1 MSSSSGGEPP
11 TPPAPVVSVRSLMAD
26 PGLGLELNLIAGE
39 AGLDRPIRNSRIQKS
54 GLALVGHFHGIVP
67 TRVQI
72 LGQTEL
78 SFLHRLSPE
87 DRRRSLRGFFR
98 LGLCCVILTQ
108 GMRHHEEGSGVGVM
122 PVPEL
127 VECAEETGTPLLL
140 AQDRSS
146 VTISALHGYL
156 DDRLAPR
163 VRMHGVLVD
172 VFGVGLLLLGSS
184 AIGKSESALDL
195 VMRGHRLVADD
206 VVECDYRPP
215 GMVFGA
221 AAELLRH
228 HLEVRGL
235 GILNI
240 KDLFGVTAIRERKRI
255 DVVVKLVEWSRDT
268 EYDRLGLDDRFF
280 SILGVKV
287 RELIIPV
294 RPGRDMASIL
304 EVAARNELL
313 KNAGHH
319 AAREFF
325 GNLEGALMN
334 ERPSDASSLAPKG
347 RAGGPRVPPHP
358 PSSGVPGHDALG
370 RAVDPR
376 PHGAPHHGATAPDGG
391 APPRSNRPLAGPTA
405 PVPPPFPPRT
415 APTESSASLPI
426 PKPRG
431 NG

>member
-1 MSSSSGGEPP
+1 MSARESNSG
-11 TPPAPVVSVRSLMAD
+11 TPPPSPTVTVRALIND
-26 PGLGLELNLIAGE
+26 PGLGIELTLLAGE
-39 AGLDRPIRNSRIQKS
+39 NGLDRMIRHPRIQKS

-78 SFLHRLSPE
+78 SFLHRLSVE

-98 LGLCCVILTQ
+98 LDLCCVVLTQ
-108 GMRHHEEGSGVGVM
+108 GTRHHEEGSGVGVM

-140 AQDRSS
+140 ADERSS
-146 VTISALHGYL
+146 FAINAVHGLL

-163 VRMHGVLVD
+163 IRLHGVLVD
-172 VFGVGLLLLGSS
+172 VFGVGLLLMGAS

-235 GILNI
+235 GILNV
-240 KDLFGVTAIRERKRI
+240 KDLFGVTSIRERKRI
-255 DVVVKLVEWSRDT
+255 DVVVKLVEWSKDT
-268 EYDRLGLDDRFF
+268 EYDRLGLDDRYHT
-280 SILGVKV
+280 ILGVKIC
-287 RELIIPV
+287 ELMIPV

-325 GNLEGALMN
+325 GNLEGSLLS
-334 ERPSDASSLAPKG
+334 ERPQDESAILSPVAMRPPPSSS
-347 RAGGPRVPPHP
+347 AGGPRPPPHRPRP
-358 PSSGVPGHDALG
+358 PESSSGL
-370 RAVDPR
+370 
-376 PHGAPHHGATAPDGG
+376 
-391 APPRSNRPLAGPTA
+391 
-405 PVPPPFPPRT
+405 
-415 APTESSASLPI
+415 SSVTS

-431 NG
+431 S

>member
-1 MSSSSGGEPP
+1 M
-11 TPPAPVVSVRSLMAD
+11 VKVRALIND
-26 PGLGLELNLIAGE
+26 PGLGVELTLLAGE
-39 AGLDRPIRNSRIQKS
+39 GGLDRTIRHPRIQKS

-67 TRVQI
+67 SRVQI

-78 SFLHRLSPE
+78 SFLHRLSAE
-87 DRRRSLRGFFR
+87 DRRRSLHGFFR
-98 LGLCCVILTQ
+98 LELCCVILTQ
-108 GMRHHEEGSGVGVM
+108 GTRHHEEGSGVGVM

-127 VECAEETGTPLLL
+127 IECAEETGTPLLL
-140 AQDRSS
+140 ADERSS
-146 VTISALHGYL
+146 VTINAVHGLL

-163 VRMHGVLVD
+163 IRLHGVLVD
-172 VFGVGLLLLGSS
+172 VFGVGLLLMGSS

-195 VMRGHRLVADD
+195 VMHGHRLVADD

-215 GMVFGA
+215 GMVFGS

-235 GILNI
+235 GILNV
-240 KDLFGVTAIRERKRI
+240 KDLFGVTSIRERKRI
-255 DVVVKLVEWSRDT
+255 DVVVKLVEWSKDT
-268 EYDRLGLDDRFF
+268 EYDRLGLDDRYHT
-280 SILGVKV
+280 ILGVKI
-287 RELIIPV
+287 RELMIPV

-325 GNLEGALMN
+325 GNLEGSLLS
-334 ERPSDASSLAPKG
+334 ERPHDESAVL
-347 RAGGPRVPPHP
+347 PPVAMRPP
-358 PSSGVPGHDALG
+358 PSSDAGVP
-370 RAVDPR
+370 PR
-376 PHGAPHHGATAPDGG
+376 PPPHRPR
-391 APPRSNRPLAGPTA
+391 PP
-405 PVPPPFPPRT
+405 
-415 APTESSASLPI
+415 ESSAGFAAVSP

>member
-1 MSSSSGGEPP
+1 MSARESSPG
-11 TPPAPVVSVRSLMAD
+11 TPPPPPPPAVTVRAMIND
-26 PGLGLELNLIAGE
+26 PGLGIDVTLLAGE
-39 AGLDRPIRNSRIQKS
+39 SGLQRTIRHPRIQKS

-67 TRVQI
+67 ARVQI

-78 SFLHRLSPE
+78 SFLHRLSAD
-87 DRRRSLRGFFR
+87 DRKRSLRGFFR
-98 LGLCCVILTQ
+98 LELCCVVLTQ
-108 GMRHHEEGSGVGVM
+108 GTRHSEDASGVGVM

-127 VECAEETGTPLLL
+127 AECAEETGTPLLL
-140 AQDRSS
+140 ADERSS
-146 VTISALHGYL
+146 VAINAVHNLL

-163 VRMHGVLVD
+163 IRLHGVLVD
-172 VFGVGLLLLGSS
+172 VFGVGLLLMGAS

-235 GILNI
+235 GILNV
-240 KDLFGVTAIRERKRI
+240 KDLFGVTSIRERKRI
-255 DVVVKLVEWSRDT
+255 DVVVKLVEWSKDT
-268 EYDRLGLDDRFF
+268 EYDRLGLDDRYHT
-280 SILGVKV
+280 ILGVKI
-287 RELIIPV
+287 RELMIPV

-325 GNLEGALMN
+325 GNLEGSLLS
-334 ERPSDASSLAPKG
+334 ERPHDESAALPPVAMRTPSSETS
-347 RAGGPRVPPHP
+347 RPRPPPH
-358 PSSGVPGHDALG
+358 
-370 RAVDPR
+370 RPR
-376 PHGAPHHGATAPDGG
+376 PP
-391 APPRSNRPLAGPTA
+391 
-405 PVPPPFPPRT
+405 
-415 APTESSASLPI
+415 ESSAGFPAVN
-426 PKPRG
+426 PTKPRG

>member
-1 MSSSSGGEPP
+1 MTSVTNASPP
-11 TPPAPVVSVRSLMAD
+11 QAPPSVSVRSMIGDAGF
-26 PGLGLELNLIAGE
+26 GLTLNVIAGE
-39 AGLDRPIRNSRIQKS
+39 AGLDRPIRHARIQKS

-67 TRVQI
+67 SRVQI

-87 DRRRSLRGFFR
+87 DRKRSLRGFFR
-98 LGLCCVILTQ
+98 LGLCCVVLTV
-108 GMRHHEEGSGVGVM
+108 GMRNFEEGSGVGVM

-127 VECAEETGTPLLL
+127 VECAEESGTPLLMSE
-140 AQDRSS
+140 DRTS
-146 VTISALHGYL
+146 VTINTVHAYL

-163 VRMHGVLVD
+163 IRLHGVLVD
-172 VFGVGLLLLGSS
+172 VFGVGLLLLGPS

-206 VVECDYRPP
+206 AVECDYRPP

-221 AAELLRH
+221 AAELLRYH
-228 HLEVRGL
+228 IEVRGL
-235 GILNI
+235 GILNV

-255 DVVVKLVEWSRDT
+255 DVVVKMVEWSKDT
-268 EYDRLGLDDRFF
+268 EYDRLGLDENFHT
-280 SILGVKV
+280 ILGVRI
-287 RELIIPV
+287 RELVIPV

-325 GNLEGALMN
+325 GNLEGALLS
-334 ERPSDASSLAPKG
+334 ERPPDESAVLPPVTRRPRASVPESAAPG
-347 RAGGPRVPPHP
+347 PQLGLRADEPHYA
-358 PSSGVPGHDALG
+358 PS
-370 RAVDPR
+370 
-376 PHGAPHHGATAPDGG
+376 
-391 APPRSNRPLAGPTA
+391 
-405 PVPPPFPPRT
+405 
-415 APTESSASLPI
+415 

-431 NG
+431 SG

>member
-1 MSSSSGGEPP
+1 MSSTANEGPAPP
-11 TPPAPVVSVRSLMAD
+11 PPPVVSVRSLVAD

-39 AGLDRPIRNSRIQKS
+39 AGLDRPIRHARIQKS

-67 TRVQI
+67 SRVQI

-87 DRRRSLRGFFR
+87 DRKRSLRGFFR

-108 GMRHHEEGSGVGVM
+108 GMRHYEEGSGVGIM

-140 AQDRSS
+140 AEDRSS
-146 VTISALHGYL
+146 VTINALHSYL

-163 VRMHGVLVD
+163 VRLHGVLVD

-255 DVVVKLVEWSRDT
+255 DVVVKMVEWSRDT
-268 EYDRLGLDDRFF
+268 EYDRLGLDDRYY
-280 SILGVKV
+280 SILGVKI
-287 RELIIPV
+287 RELMIPV

-325 GNLEGALMN
+325 GNLEGALIS
-334 ERPSDASSLAPKG
+334 ERPTDESAVMPPV
-347 RAGGPRVPPHP
+347 RAGRIPLGPQP
-358 PSSGVPGHDALG
+358 PSSGVP
-370 RAVDPR
+370 VY
-376 PHGAPHHGATAPDGG
+376 DGG
-391 APPRSNRPLAGPTA
+391 AARGQNEPPSSRRADLPASGRPITAPMGAIPPAQSPAAPPPR
-405 PVPPPFPPRT
+405 PPPP
-415 APTESSASLPI
+415 ESSASLP
-426 PKPRG
+426 KPRG
-431 NG
+431 IG

>member
-1 MSSSSGGEPP
+1 MSGRESSPGTPP
-11 TPPAPVVSVRSLMAD
+11 PPAPPPPAVTVRALIND
-26 PGLGLELNLIAGE
+26 PGLGIDVTLLAGE
-39 AGLDRPIRNSRIQKS
+39 GGLERTIRHPRIQKS

-78 SFLHRLSPE
+78 SFLHRLGAE
-87 DRRRSLRGFFR
+87 DRKRSLRGFFR
-98 LGLCCVILTQ
+98 LELCCVVLTQ
-108 GMRHHEEGSGVGVM
+108 GTRHNDEGSGVGVM

-140 AQDRSS
+140 ADERSS
-146 VTISALHGYL
+146 VAINAVHGLL

-163 VRMHGVLVD
+163 IRLHGVLVD
-172 VFGVGLLLLGSS
+172 VFGVGLLLMGAS

-235 GILNI
+235 GILNV
-240 KDLFGVTAIRERKRI
+240 KDLFGVTSIRERKRI
-255 DVVVKLVEWSRDT
+255 DVVVKLVEWSKDT
-268 EYDRLGLDDRFF
+268 EYDRLGLDDRYH
-280 SILGVKV
+280 SILGVKI
-287 RELIIPV
+287 RELMIPV

-325 GNLEGALMN
+325 GNLEGSLLS
-334 ERPSDASSLAPKG
+334 ERPNDESA
-347 RAGGPRVPPHP
+347 VMPPVRTRQP
-358 PSSGVPGHDALG
+358 PSSDA
-370 RAVDPR
+370 
-376 PHGAPHHGATAPDGG
+376 GG
-391 APPRSNRPLAGPTA
+391 AR
-405 PVPPPFPPRT
+405 PPPPHRPKPP
-415 APTESSASLPI
+415 ESSAGFVAVVP

-431 NG
+431 HG